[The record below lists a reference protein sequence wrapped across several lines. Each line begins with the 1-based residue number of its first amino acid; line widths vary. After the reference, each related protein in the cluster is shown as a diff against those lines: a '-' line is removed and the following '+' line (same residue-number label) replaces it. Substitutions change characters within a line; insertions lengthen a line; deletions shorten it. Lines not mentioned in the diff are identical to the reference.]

1 MRQDRK
7 TALEPYHLLGPK
19 NCFLL
24 PGKIQLRFKKNIFE
38 PTNGMSTLLV
48 KNNFF
53 YCVKK

>member
-48 KNNFF
+48 N
-53 YCVKK
+53 CTSKK